1 LSLFVLFVTFFVF
14 FNIDVTK
21 DLYMFLTPLAGDLLK
36 VALAY
41 SGGLDTSVILKLM
54 QEKLDADV
62 VTITVDVGQKDDF
75 NAIEEKA
82 LNFGAVNHYTVNVQ
96 EEFVT
101 DYVSK
106 AIKTNALYQ
115 DQYPLAT
122 ALARPL
128 AVKEIVGIARKE
140 QVDSIAHGCTGKGN
154 DQIRF
159 DLGIKSLYP
168 HIPIIAPV
176 REWNLTRE
184 WEMEY
189 ARKVGIPVS
198 NKIYSID
205 ENLWGRSIEGGVLED
220 PLQEPPEDIFEW
232 TLSVNNA
239 PQAPQYLSIDF
250 QEGVPVALDGMS
262 MDPLKLIQ
270 TLNAVAGTHGIGR
283 IDYIEN
289 RCVGIKSREI
299 YEAPAAVT
307 LITAHKDL
315 ENLIFTKWVQEF
327 KSLIEAKWSW
337 LTYNGL
343 WFEPLRSAL
352 DAFIDNLEVLI
363 SGTVKMKLHKGNAT
377 VVGRTSDNS
386 LYDTELAT
394 FGELST
400 FDQMQAV
407 GFIELFGLQ
416 SVCAHTIHSHSSPE
430 NPVLEMKTL
439 LE

>member
-1 LSLFVLFVTFFVF
+1 
-14 FNIDVTK
+14 
-21 DLYMFLTPLAGDLLK
+21 MK

-41 SGGLDTSVILKLM
+41 SGGLDTSVILKLI
-54 QEKLDADV
+54 QEKLDAEV
-62 VTITVDVGQKDDF
+62 VTITIDVGQKDDF
-75 NAIEEKA
+75 EAIEEKA
-82 LNFGAVNHYTVNVQ
+82 LNFGAVHHYTVNVQ
-96 EEFVT
+96 KEFVQ
-101 DYVSK
+101 DYIFK
-106 AIKTNALYQ
+106 AIKANALYQ
-115 DQYPLAT
+115 GQYPLAT

-128 AVKEIVGIARKE
+128 AVKEIVAIAKKE
-140 QVDSIAHGCTGKGN
+140 QVTSIAHGCTGKGN

-168 HIPIIAPV
+168 EINILAPV
-176 REWNLTRE
+176 REWNLARE

-198 NKIYSID
+198 DKIYSID
-205 ENLWGRSIEGGVLED
+205 ENLWGRSIEGGILEN
-220 PLQEPPEDIFEW
+220 PYQEPPDDIYEW
-232 TLSVNNA
+232 SLSVDGA
-239 PQAPQYLSIDF
+239 PHSPQYITIDF
-250 QEGVPVALDGMS
+250 ENGIPVALDGIT
-262 MDPLKLIQ
+262 MDPVELIE

-307 LITAHKDL
+307 LIRAHEDL

-327 KSLIEAKWSW
+327 KSLVEAKWSW

-352 DAFIDNLEVLI
+352 DAFIDSLEVLI
-363 SGTVKMKLHKGNAT
+363 SGTVKMKLHKGTAT
-377 VVGRTSDNS
+377 VVGRTSNNS
-386 LYDTELAT
+386 LYDTHLAT

-416 SVCAHTIHSHSSPE
+416 SVLAHTVHAPLSPE
-430 NPVLEMKTL
+430 HPPVEMETL

>member
-1 LSLFVLFVTFFVF
+1 
-14 FNIDVTK
+14 
-21 DLYMFLTPLAGDLLK
+21 MK

-41 SGGLDTSVILKLM
+41 SGGLDTSVILKLI
-54 QEKLDADV
+54 QEKLDAEV

-75 NAIEEKA
+75 EAIEEKA
-82 LNFGAVNHYTVNVQ
+82 LAFGAINHYTVNAQ
-96 EEFVT
+96 KEFVEN
-101 DYVSK
+101 YLFK
-106 AIKTNALYQ
+106 AIKANALYQ

-128 AVKEIVGIARKE
+128 AVKEIVAIAKKE
-140 QVDSIAHGCTGKGN
+140 HADSIAHGCTGKGN

-168 HIPIIAPV
+168 EISILAPV
-176 REWNLTRE
+176 REWNLARE
-184 WEMEY
+184 WEMDY
-189 ARKVGIPVS
+189 ARKMGIPIS
-198 NKIYSID
+198 DKIYSID
-205 ENLWGRSIEGGVLED
+205 ENLWGRSIEGGVLEH
-220 PLQEPPEDIFEW
+220 PFEEPPEDIFEW
-232 TLSVNNA
+232 TLPVCDA
-239 PQAPQYLSIDF
+239 PDAPQYITLDF
-250 QEGVPVALDGMS
+250 EKGVPVALDGVA
-262 MDPLKLIQ
+262 MDPVELIQ
-270 TLNAVAGTHGIGR
+270 TLNTRAGTHGIGR

-315 ENLIFTKWVQEF
+315 ENLIFTKWIQEF
-327 KSLIEAKWSW
+327 KSMVETKWSF

-352 DAFIDNLEVLI
+352 DAFIDECETFV
-363 SGTVKMKLHKGNAT
+363 SGTVKMKLHKGGAT
-377 VVGRTSDNS
+377 VVGRMSDNA
-386 LYDTELAT
+386 LYEKDLAT
-394 FGELST
+394 FGEST

-416 SVCAHTIHSHSSPE
+416 SVLASNMVSHSSKLALDPFVE
-430 NPVLEMKTL
+430 VETL